1 MPDFMKLYLEFWAPL
16 VEDEAGIIDKTQ
28 LAKELYDYYYLIAKS
43 QSIIPYVTGGACSA
57 QSDLDSIKMEAD
69 IFYAKLYL
77 GEGAQEIVAKYEAT
91 KPTIH

>member
-16 VEDEAGIIDKTQ
+16 IEDEAGIIDKTQ
-28 LAKELYDYYYLIAKS
+28 LAKELYDYYHLIAKC
-43 QSIIPYVTGGACSA
+43 QHVFPYITGNTCTAS
-57 QSDLDSIKMEAD
+57 SDLDTIKMEAD

-77 GEGAQEIVAKYEAT
+77 GEDAQGIVDKFEAM

>member
-16 VEDEAGIIDKTQ
+16 IEDEAGIIDKIQ
-28 LAKELYDYYYLIAKS
+28 LAKELYDYYYLITKY
-43 QSIIPYVTGGACSA
+43 QSVIPYVTGGDCSA
-57 QSDLDSIKMEAD
+57 QSDIDTIKTEAD

-77 GEGAQEIVAKYEAT
+77 GEEAQEIVAKYEAM

>member
-16 VEDEAGIIDKTQ
+16 VEDEAGIINKTQ
-28 LAKELYDYYYLIAKS
+28 LAKELYDYYYLIAKY
-43 QSIIPYVTGGACSA
+43 QSVVPYITGGTCSA
-57 QSDLDSIKMEAD
+57 QSDIDSIKMEAD

-77 GEGAQEIVAKYEAT
+77 GEEAQQIVDKYEAM

>member
-28 LAKELYDYYYLIAKS
+28 LAKELYDYYHLIAKC
-43 QSIIPYVTGGACSA
+43 QSIIPYITGGACSA
-57 QSDLDSIKMEAD
+57 QSDLDTIRMEAD

-77 GEGAQEIVAKYEAT
+77 GEDAQEIVAKYEAM

>member
-28 LAKELYDYYYLIAKS
+28 LAKELYDYYYLIAKY
-43 QSIIPYVTGGACSA
+43 QSIIHYVTGNACTA
-57 QSDLDSIKMEAD
+57 ASDIDTIKMETD

-77 GEGAQEIVAKYEAT
+77 GEEAQQIVAKYEAM

>member
-16 VEDEAGIIDKTQ
+16 IEDEAGIVDKTQ
-28 LAKELYDYYYLIAKS
+28 LAKELYDYYYLIAKY
-43 QSIIPYVTGGACSA
+43 QSIIPYITGGVCSSR
-57 QSDLDSIKMEAD
+57 SDIDTIKTEAD

-77 GEGAQEIVAKYEAT
+77 GEDAQQIVAKYEAT

>member
-28 LAKELYDYYYLIAKS
+28 LAKELYDYYHLIAKY
-43 QSIIPYVTGGACSA
+43 QSITPYVTGGACSA

-77 GEGAQEIVAKYEAT
+77 GEEAQEVVAKYEAM

>member
-1 MPDFMKLYLEFWAPL
+1 MPDFMTLYLEFWAPL

-28 LAKELYDYYYLIAKS
+28 LAKELYDYYCLIAKY
-43 QSIIPYVTGGACSA
+43 QSIIPYITGNACTAS
-57 QSDLDSIKMEAD
+57 SDIDTIRMEAD

-77 GEGAQEIVAKYEAT
+77 GEEAQEIVAEYEAM